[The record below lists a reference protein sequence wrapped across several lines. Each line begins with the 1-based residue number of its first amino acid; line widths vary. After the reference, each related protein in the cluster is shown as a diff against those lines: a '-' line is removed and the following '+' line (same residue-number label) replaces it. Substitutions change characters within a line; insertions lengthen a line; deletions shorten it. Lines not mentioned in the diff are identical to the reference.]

1 VDRAGKGRQGKERN
15 VLAVVKHSTA
25 QQRKEAFNNKPGQPE
40 TNMAV
45 KLDRLSD
52 DHDYDHAY
60 QYSHPQPHQ
69 PSKVLRVFVLGR
81 FEVEQGGRLL
91 ESSQW
96 RTGKARSLFKILLS
110 RRGYQLSRQEAAEL
124 LWPEVDQERAANNL
138 YQALYNLRR
147 TLEPELER
155 ANASLYLKTEGSKI
169 QLDPALV
176 GWVDLEEFKRLCHQT
191 QLSGIGGS
199 RSRSREDELELYEE
213 AVRLYRGDYLPEDLY
228 EDWTVYRREALREE
242 WIDLLLR
249 LSGLYQER
257 GQEDKSQQCLHRV
270 LETNFSHEGAV
281 QKLLVSLTQSG
292 KREEALAFYH
302 HFAAKLKSR
311 LNLEPLPETWQL
323 YRDIANHRIA
333 ARNTSVT
340 NVVVPPTPTPAAS
353 VITQAG
359 LVASPAVVSAS
370 GSGHPS
376 AHPLLSRTSERVI
389 TLLSDTPTSPRL
401 EPASAAATPSS
412 TSPVSYSTPDRGGS
426 TTPQLEKRL
435 VGREALQRQWQ
446 EALAGGWRGL
456 SLLSGEAGIGKTSLA
471 RALAQQSSAA
481 GYTVF
486 SITCYPQPADLP
498 FSAICELLE
507 QAFSHLEKPE
517 LEECLKYCSPSL
529 GRLLPA
535 IAHLLPAI
543 EGGGVSPDFNSQS
556 LFASVAQVMGWV
568 SRQRP
573 VVLVLDDL
581 HNLPGPSVGLLRYL
595 LTHPALRELAV
606 LGTLRPV
613 AKELVS
619 LEMSYLLDW
628 AAETSQMSHY
638 LKRLS
643 LEQLSQLLTER
654 LGQPPAASL
663 LQSVNQSSR
672 GNPRLALDLVAA
684 WRNEGRLELI
694 DGLWEIGEEAETEAE
709 GEKVS
714 QIFPGALEAYLKR
727 LVGNL
732 SGEAQTLLSLAALI
746 GPVFSFDILRQII
759 LHRSDGAGWWIRL
772 DKTRLGQTLTEVTG
786 CGLIA
791 DRGVQYYFAYPLL
804 AEFLA
809 SHLSQTQRQCWREVI
824 RWAQQSLAAEAE
836 SGVSN

>member
-1 VDRAGKGRQGKERN
+1 
-15 VLAVVKHSTA
+15 
-25 QQRKEAFNNKPGQPE
+25 
-40 TNMAV
+40 MAV

-60 QYSHPQPHQ
+60 QYSHHQPHH
-69 PSKVLRVFVLGR
+69 PKMLRVFVLGR

-155 ANASLYLKTEGSKI
+155 ANASLYLKIEGSKI
-169 QLDPALV
+169 QLDPALI

-249 LSGLYQER
+249 LATLYHER

-270 LETNFSHEGAV
+270 LETNFSHEEAV

-302 HFAAKLKSR
+302 HFAAKLKAR

-333 ARNTSVT
+333 ARNASVT
-340 NVVVPPTPTPAAS
+340 RTVALAPILTTDPNLVAAHTLLTRINDRAVTFPPA
-353 VITQAG
+353 IQAG
-359 LVASPAVVSAS
+359 PESGILSSVNHIPA
-370 GSGHPS
+370 
-376 AHPLLSRTSERVI
+376 E
-389 TLLSDTPTSPRL
+389 PR
-401 EPASAAATPSS
+401 
-412 TSPVSYSTPDRGGS
+412 
-426 TTPQLEKRL
+426 LEKRL
-435 VGREALQRQWQ
+435 LGRETQQLKWQ
-446 EALAGGWRGL
+446 QDLAIGWRGL
-456 SLLSGEAGIGKTSLA
+456 TLLIGEAGIGKTSLA
-471 RALAQQSSAA
+471 RVLAQHSSAA
-481 GYTVF
+481 GYTVL
-486 SITCYPQPADLP
+486 SITCYPQQADLP

-517 LEECLKYCSPSL
+517 LEECLKYCSPAL
-529 GRLLPA
+529 GRLLPT
-535 IAHLLPAI
+535 IAHLLPQM
-543 EGGGVSPDFNSQS
+543 EGVSSDFSSQS

-568 SRQRP
+568 SRKQP

-595 LTHPALRELAV
+595 LTHPALRDLIL

-628 AAETSQMSHY
+628 AAETSQILHY
-638 LKRLS
+638 LKRLT
-643 LEQLSQLLTER
+643 LEQLEQLLTER
-654 LGQPPAASL
+654 LGQAPAASL
-663 LQSVNQSSR
+663 LQAVNQSSR

-694 DGLWEIGEEAETEAE
+694 DGLWEISEENPY
-709 GEKVS
+709 
-714 QIFPGALEAYLKR
+714 QPFPDALEAYLKR
-727 LVGNL
+727 LVSNL
-732 SGEAQTLLSLAALI
+732 SAEAQTLLALAALI
-746 GPVFSFDILRQII
+746 GPVFSFDILRQIV

-772 DKTRLGQTLTEVTG
+772 DKTQLGQTLTEVTG

-804 AEFLA
+804 AEFFA
-809 SHLSQTQRQCWREVI
+809 SHLSKTQRQCWLEVI
-824 RWAQQSLAAEAE
+824 CWAQQSLAGDGEAE
-836 SGVSN
+836 SGVSNQ